1 MVMACKTPLM
11 LVQLKRQPNGD
22 AGTMTRPRTMS
33 VGAGQAFDSLEG
45 PAITQRIATA
55 KAVGDR
61 WELSM
66 VPQNASDELTVL
78 TMRFDL
84 RGKALLGWK
93 GAQLDE
99 VPIERTAAGAK
110 LPASWEKGRVYYVEV
125 DHPTN
130 AELAGMFNADQAD
143 RAPGPGGIDWVKMA
157 SRDKSRRARTKVL
170 FDAGALA
177 SGEDYF
183 HAAFI
188 FQHGDDPSSYL
199 LAHVLATT
207 AVARGRRDAAWIAA
221 ATLDRYLQAIGQ
233 KQVYGTQYKTP
244 HDGPTTQEPYDRTLI
259 SDDLRKVVGVGS
271 QAEQEKR
278 RADLEALSAADKA
291 LTKKP

>member
-1 MVMACKTPLM
+1 MPEKPNEGRVMRRWLIPLLMLIANAASAAPPAPLAGDWVVMACKTPLM

-33 VGAGQAFDSLEG
+33 VNAGQAFDSLEG

-143 RAPGPGGIDWVKMA
+143 RGRG
-157 SRDKSRRARTKVL
+157 
-170 FDAGALA
+170 LA
-177 SGEDYF
+177 E
-183 HAAFI
+183 
-188 FQHGDDPSSYL
+188 
-199 LAHVLATT
+199 
-207 AVARGRRDAAWIAA
+207 
-221 ATLDRYLQAIGQ
+221 
-233 KQVYGTQYKTP
+233 
-244 HDGPTTQEPYDRTLI
+244 
-259 SDDLRKVVGVGS
+259 
-271 QAEQEKR
+271 
-278 RADLEALSAADKA
+278 
-291 LTKKP
+291 LTG